1 LNGEK
6 NKMHIKKISYDGLG
20 DKTYVVLMSS
30 NREYITLVLDHKY
43 NIELKGTNLLITEV
57 KG

>member
-1 LNGEK
+1 
-6 NKMHIKKISYDGLG
+6 MHIKKISYDGLG